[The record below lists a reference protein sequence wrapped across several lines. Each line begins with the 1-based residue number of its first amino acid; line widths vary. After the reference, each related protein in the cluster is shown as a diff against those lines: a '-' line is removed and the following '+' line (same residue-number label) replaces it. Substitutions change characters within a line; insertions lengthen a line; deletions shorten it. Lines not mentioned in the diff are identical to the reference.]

1 MSQVTIVW
9 NWEDVQSL
17 RPDWTQQ
24 DCEQYLDQI
33 SRVLT
38 ERSIEEGWY
47 ILRDLLS
54 IEEN

>member
-1 MSQVTIVW
+1 MKQVTITW
-9 NWEDVQSL
+9 NWEDIQAE
-17 RPDWTQQ
+17 RPEWTQE
-24 DCEQYLDQI
+24 DCEITLDRI

-47 ILRDLLS
+47 IIRDLLS

>member
-9 NWEDVQSL
+9 NWEDIQSL
-17 RPDWTQQ
+17 RPDWTQE
-24 DCEQYLDQI
+24 DCEATLI
-33 SRVLT
+33 NIGRKLT